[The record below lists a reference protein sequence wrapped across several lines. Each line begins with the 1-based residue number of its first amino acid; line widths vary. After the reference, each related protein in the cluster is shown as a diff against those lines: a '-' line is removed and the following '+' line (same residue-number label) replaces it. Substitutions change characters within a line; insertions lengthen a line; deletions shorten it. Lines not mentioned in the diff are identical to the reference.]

1 MAKYLDNTGVQYLW
15 NKIKNYVDSKVVG
28 GLTYSTSEQFTGDYN
43 YDGKKIYCITYTFT
57 TSSYI
62 VTLWT
67 GLGFYI
73 NDLYR
78 IIDIKGYSDDGTQY
92 NTYPRYENPEIYLMF
107 TFLENKEL
115 AYKFSGYTNKKI
127 TITIRYTKTTE

>member
-92 NTYPRYENPEIYLMF
+92 NTYPRYENPEMYLMF

-115 AYKFSGYTNKKI
+115 AYQF
-127 TITIRYTKTTE
+127 